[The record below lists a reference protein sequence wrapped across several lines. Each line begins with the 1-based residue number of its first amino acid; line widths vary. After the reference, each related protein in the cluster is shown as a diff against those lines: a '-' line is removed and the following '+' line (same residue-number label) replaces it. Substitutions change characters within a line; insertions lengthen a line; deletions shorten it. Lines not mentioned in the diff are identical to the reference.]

1 MLQDLVQ
8 NVRIGSYFKVTG
20 SGLALRT
27 VNGLIPGQEA
37 VMSLPQIH
45 VCRLCQTSITRNARI
60 GTYFKAWIKDA
71 VSELMVPWQEADCH
85 FHHLIFSHPCI
96 PPGVLISSFFTE
108 QAKPQFINQFSLIHL
123 KNYDTL
129 LYARYWFF
137 FVIKV
142 SYLEPVTYTFQ
153 TFIKHASPVPPH

>member
-1 MLQDLVQ
+1 
-8 NVRIGSYFKVTG
+8 
-20 SGLALRT
+20 
-27 VNGLIPGQEA
+27 
-37 VMSLPQIH
+37 
-45 VCRLCQTSITRNARI
+45 
-60 GTYFKAWIKDA
+60 
-71 VSELMVPWQEADCH
+71 MVPWQEADCH

-108 QAKPQFINQFSLIHL
+108 QVKPQFINQFSLIHL

-142 SYLEPVTYTFQ
+142 RYLKPVTYTLKPFVKDAPPFGPP
-153 TFIKHASPVPPH
+153 TPLNIKIKLIIYDSF